1 MLSNRMYR
9 CLLLTTMIMVSYA
22 HAENA
27 GLTALVRQSA
37 LNTIVRQY
45 MPNIESKISSIALP
59 DYENRER

>member
-1 MLSNRMYR
+1 
-9 CLLLTTMIMVSYA
+9 MVSYA